1 MPDGKRK
8 GLLVV
13 ISSPSGGGKTTVYR
27 AILSRHPD
35 YKYSV
40 STTTRPPRTNERHGV
55 DYFFLSD
62 EEFDEKIK
70 NGEFVEW
77 AYVHGHRY
85 GTLKKFVEES
95 LASDEVLIF
104 DLDVQGAASMK
115 AAYPDES
122 VLIFLLPPSR
132 EELRQRLIRRGT
144 DPIEVIEQ
152 RLKNAEQEIKR
163 IPEYDYLVIND
174 DLQQC
179 IDRVDAIITAELCR
193 PFRVLPVPGWG
204 IE

>member
-1 MPDGKRK
+1 MHESGQK

-27 AILSRHPD
+27 AILARHSE

-40 STTTRPPRTNERHGV
+40 SATTRPPRPNEQHGV

-62 EEFDEKIK
+62 EEFDQKLA

-77 AYVHGHRY
+77 AWVHGHRY
-85 GTLKKFVEES
+85 GTLKKFVEEA
-95 LASDEVLIF
+95 LANDEVLIF
-104 DLDVQGAASMK
+104 DLDVQGAAAIKS
-115 AAYPDES
+115 AYPHNA

-132 EELRQRLIRRGT
+132 EELKQRLLRRGT
-144 DPIEVIEQ
+144 DAPEEIEQ
-152 RLKNAEQEIKR
+152 RLKNAEKEVKR

-174 DLQQC
+174 DLQKC
-179 IDRVDAIITAELCR
+179 IDKVDAIITAELCR
-193 PFRVLPVPGWG
+193 PFRVLPVPGWN
-204 IE
+204 I